1 MTAGA
6 SARRGVLVV
15 VAAITLFACV
25 DVLSKM
31 LGQRMPVAIVIWARF
46 VLFVPIALALAWRP
60 GRGIVWR
67 SGQPWLQLLRSVMLP
82 LQMGLFISAFAA
94 LPLADVHAVGS
105 AAPLLVTALSVPLLG
120 ETVDWRRWCAVLAGF
135 AGVLLIVRPGFAEV
149 TLPILYVVGG
159 TSLWACYQ
167 IVLKVVGRTDG
178 AVTSGVWSAVIGS
191 VVTSVA
197 AWFAW
202 TPPDASGWGLL
213 AAAALVGGLGHIVYS
228 RAFNLAPAST
238 LQPFNYLLLVYGA
251 FFGWLVF
258 GDVPDPRTIAGATI
272 VVCAGLYTFRRAQ
285 A

>member
-67 SGQPWLQLLRSVMLP
+67 SGQPWLQVLRSVMLP

-105 AAPLLVTALSVPLLG
+105 AAPLLVTAQAAVGQFRVELFRP
-120 ETVDWRRWCAVLAGF
+120 ETVRGDAALEVRHAHAVIKRPLGRVQCQITARAIQQLLALHGHV
-135 AGVLLIVRPGFAEV
+135 AQIVRRHPRAASAHCRRLGVHVA
-149 TLPILYVVGG
+149 
-159 TSLWACYQ
+159 Q
-167 IVLKVVGRTDG
+167 R
-178 AVTSGVWSAVIGS
+178 AVEI
-191 VVTSVA
+191 
-197 AWFAW
+197 
-202 TPPDASGWGLL
+202 
-213 AAAALVGGLGHIVYS
+213 AAAAFLHQRHGIGGELGPIRS
-228 RAFNLAPAST
+228 L
-238 LQPFNYLLLVYGA
+238 
-251 FFGWLVF
+251 
-258 GDVPDPRTIAGATI
+258 
-272 VVCAGLYTFRRAQ
+272 
-285 A
+285 

>member
-6 SARRGVLVV
+6 SMRRGILVV

-25 DVLSKM
+25 DVLSKI
-31 LGQRMPVAIVIWARF
+31 LGHRMPVAIVIWARF

-82 LQMGLFISAFAA
+82 LQMWLFISAFAA

-120 ETVDWRRWCAVLAGF
+120 EHVDWRRWCAVLAGF

-178 AVTSGVWSAVIGS
+178 AVTSGVWSAVVGS
-191 VVTSVA
+191 VVSSVA
-197 AWFAW
+197 AWFVW

-272 VVCAGLYTFRRAQ
+272 VVCAGLYTFRRSQ

>member
-67 SGQPWLQLLRSVMLP
+67 SGQPWLQVLRSVMLP

-120 ETVDWRRWCAVLAGF
+120 EHVDWRRWCAVLAGF
-135 AGVLLIVRPGFAEV
+135 AGVLLIVRPGFAEI

-167 IVLKVVGRTDG
+167 IVLKVVGRTDN

>member
-67 SGQPWLQLLRSVMLP
+67 SGQPWLQVLRSVMLP

-120 ETVDWRRWCAVLAGF
+120 EHVDWRRWCAVLAGF

-167 IVLKVVGRTDG
+167 IVLKVVGRTDN